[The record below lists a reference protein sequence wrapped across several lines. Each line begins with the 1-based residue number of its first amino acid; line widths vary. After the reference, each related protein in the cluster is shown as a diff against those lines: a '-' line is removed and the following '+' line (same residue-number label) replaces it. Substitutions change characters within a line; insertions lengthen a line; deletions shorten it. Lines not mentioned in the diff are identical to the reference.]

1 MPVPLLIVI
10 CIVGV
15 VIVGITVD
23 AIYTSIKNIVERI
36 KVGPLSKREVD
47 M

>member
-1 MPVPLLIVI
+1 MPVPLVIVL

-23 AIYTSIKNIVERI
+23 AIYTSIKNLVERT
-36 KVGPLSKREVD
+36 KVDPLSKREVE